1 MNGRKKRKL
10 ISSNDTEEDDAEDNI
25 FSYSLDKL
33 KALQKKIDSTFR
45 DESIDIKGNA
55 NNIQIV
61 VDSNTAVFELVKSV
75 FQSSLQDQHLYVSRK
90 MNKDKDKNIVATIF
104 TVKNRKKVR

>member
-75 FQSSLQDQHLYVSRK
+75 FQSTSRSASLCISENEQRQRQKYSGHYIYSQK
-90 MNKDKDKNIVATIF
+90 Q
-104 TVKNRKKVR
+104 KKVR